1 MVADFDTVYNQT
13 AKPSGPPSVFKPECN
28 PSDGCFPASHVA
40 PQTEFLQN
48 TYLMRPDRKYMP
60 AGAVP
65 IRAGNLC
72 RNK

>member
-1 MVADFDTVYNQT
+1 MVADFDTVYSQPIKQS
-13 AKPSGPPSVFKPECN
+13 APPSAFKPECN
-28 PSDGCFPASHVA
+28 PSAGCFPASHVA
-40 PQTEFLQN
+40 PHTEFLQN

-60 AGAVP
+60 AGAVR

>member
-1 MVADFDTVYNQT
+1 MVADFDTVYSQPIRQS
-13 AKPSGPPSVFKPECN
+13 ASPSAFKPQCN
-28 PSDGCFPASHVA
+28 PSAGCFPASHVA

>member
-1 MVADFDTVYNQT
+1 MVADFDTAYSQPPT
-13 AKPSGPPSVFKPECN
+13 AVPPKAYYQPKPGSEQ
-28 PSDGCFPASHVA
+28 FPASHVA

-48 TYLMRPDRKYMP
+48 TYLMRPDRNYIP
-60 AGAVP
+60 AAAVP

>member
-1 MVADFDTVYNQT
+1 MVADFDTVYSQPIKQS
-13 AKPSGPPSVFKPECN
+13 AAPSAFKPMCN
-28 PSDGCFPASHVA
+28 PSAGCFPASHVA

-48 TYLMRPDRKYMP
+48 TYLMRSDRKYMP

>member
-1 MVADFDTVYNQT
+1 MVANFDTAYSQPPT
-13 AKPSGPPSVFKPECN
+13 AVPPKAYYQPKPGM
-28 PSDGCFPASHVA
+28 FPASHVA

>member
-1 MVADFDTVYNQT
+1 MVADFDTVYSQPIRQS
-13 AKPSGPPSVFKPECN
+13 APPSAFKPQCN
-28 PSDGCFPASHVA
+28 PSAGCFPASHVT